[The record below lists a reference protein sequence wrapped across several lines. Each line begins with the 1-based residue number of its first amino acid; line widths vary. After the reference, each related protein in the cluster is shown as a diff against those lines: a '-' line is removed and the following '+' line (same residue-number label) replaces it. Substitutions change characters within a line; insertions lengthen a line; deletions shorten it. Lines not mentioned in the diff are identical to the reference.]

1 MNVYLNDHI
10 IRAEAARI
18 DPTDRGLMLGD
29 GLFETIAVFGGEL
42 RRLGRHFARLRDGAR
57 VIGIPV
63 PTDDEGLARAL
74 AETRDANGLED
85 GLLRLTLTRGPAP
98 RGLLP
103 ATDPRPTLLITASP
117 RDAASSLPAHAVVS
131 SATRRNEH
139 SPLSRLKTLN
149 YLDNVLARREAA
161 ARGADEAILVNT
173 TGRLAET
180 TVANL
185 FVVIAGET
193 LTPPVED
200 GALPGVVRAEL
211 LESGLAAE
219 RSLTADAFGR
229 ASEAF
234 ATNSGSIRAIV
245 TVDGRA
251 IGDGRAGPVQTS
263 LRAMLGAEPPARR
276 ADRG

>member
-1 MNVYLNDHI
+1 MNVYLNDRI

-29 GLFETIAVFGGEL
+29 GLFETIAVFGGEP

-74 AETRDANGLED
+74 VETRDANGLED

-103 ATDPRPTLLITASP
+103 ATDARPTLLITASP
-117 RDAASSLPAHAVVS
+117 RDAASSLPARAVIS

-193 LTPPVED
+193 LTPPVDD

-219 RSLTADAFGR
+219 RSLTADAFAR

-234 ATNSGSIRAIV
+234 ATNSGGIRPIV
-245 TVDGRA
+245 AVDGRA
-251 IGDGRAGPVQTS
+251 IGDGRPGPVQAS
-263 LRAMLGAEPPARR
+263 LQAML
-276 ADRG
+276 